1 MRKFAIAVLLGLTFT
16 GAPFAAEEG
25 AVARSQPVTTLRL
38 EPVVPAE
45 QSDAAK
51 VQALIG
57 LLNQELEATM
67 RQLRLLQE
75 LRESQMRSVGFAQQM
90 STYMVTVDEVTA
102 AKDAARRRDLEI
114 AADID
119 RLYQRIGQISEQK
132 RALLDR
138 AVEMLT
144 PR

>member
-1 MRKFAIAVLLGLTFT
+1 MKKFAIAALLGLTFT
-16 GAPFAAEEG
+16 GAAFAADEAE
-25 AVARSQPVTTLRL
+25 VARSQPVTTLRL

-57 LLNQELEATM
+57 LFNQELEATM

-75 LRESQMRSVGFAQQM
+75 LRESYMRNVGFALQM
-90 STYMVTVDEVTA
+90 STYMVSVDEVTA

-119 RLYQRIGQISEQK
+119 RLYQRIGQIGEQK